1 MQINTIC
8 NASFIYQSKLFFS
21 SNNKIRSKLN
31 ASLMLMDTR
40 QASKPDK
47 NEYVTTP
54 TATVVFIHKKPYF

>member
-8 NASFIYQSKLFFS
+8 NASFKYQSKLFFS
-21 SNNKIRSKLN
+21 SNSKIRSKLN
-31 ASLMLMDTR
+31 ASLILIETR

-54 TATVVFIHKKPYF
+54 RTTVVFIQ